1 MPSRLDVVFSEPLLG
16 RTSQE
21 GEYRGVGTKVIIQPT
36 AEFIHHIMTIRDP
49 AKLTKLG
56 RDIQPGKP
64 EAAVAYFQ
72 RAVDLGYADAYGEL
86 AFCHLYR
93 RGIPSLDPEVAYKLA
108 EQGFRFSS
116 PIATSALAYCY
127 QKGTGQGRVDV
138 HYSSAQS
145 FVLVMLRAYSHHG

>member
-1 MPSRLDVVFSEPLLG
+1 MFLALSPLVSRI
-16 RTSQE
+16 SQE
-21 GEYRGVGTKVIIQPT
+21 GEYRGAGTKVVIQPT
-36 AEFIHHIMTIRDP
+36 ADFIHHIMTIRDP

-93 RGIPSLDPEVAYKLA
+93 RGIPSLDPDIAYKLA

-116 PIATSALAYCY
+116 PIATSALAFCY
-127 QKGTGQGRVDV
+127 QKGTDHSLWSPSVRWSVNIHMRVASV
-138 HYSSAQS
+138 A
-145 FVLVMLRAYSHHG
+145 R